1 MEQFTV
7 QLNNAICTVC
17 IGTGVLG
24 RAGALLRQHVP
35 QVRRWALAADEAVS
49 AFYGE
54 WVQGSLRAAGLES
67 RLFLLPQGESA
78 KTPEAWLSL
87 CRRILDSGFD
97 RSCGVVTLG
106 GGACGDAAG
115 FAAASLLRGVPLAHI
130 PTTLLAQVDSALGG
144 KTALDLPEGKNLLG
158 AFHQPS
164 LVLSDPAC
172 LATLPQRQFASGM
185 AEVIKTGLVADE
197 TLMLAPVWALLITPG
212 GVAHYTLRPA
222 AYPGLRSDSGEAL
235 TALVAACGRAK
246 LHLVSGDAED
256 HGARR
261 LLNFGHTFGHG
272 YEAVGGYDTW
282 THGEAV
288 AAGMCRTL
296 RWQIANGYGGTDVLA
311 RLEPLLTRYGLPTAI
326 DCDEAALRRCV
337 GHDKKTAGGT
347 VQLVIVRCMGQGEL
361 VTVPLSDLWEDKA

>member
-1 MEQFTV
+1 
-7 QLNNAICTVC
+7 
-17 IGTGVLG
+17 
-24 RAGALLRQHVP
+24 
-35 QVRRWALAADEAVS
+35 
-49 AFYGE
+49 
-54 WVQGSLRAAGLES
+54 
-67 RLFLLPQGESA
+67 
-78 KTPEAWLSL
+78 
-87 CRRILDSGFD
+87 
-97 RSCGVVTLG
+97 
-106 GGACGDAAG
+106 
-115 FAAASLLRGVPLAHI
+115 
-130 PTTLLAQVDSALGG
+130 
-144 KTALDLPEGKNLLG
+144 
-158 AFHQPS
+158 
-164 LVLSDPAC
+164 
-172 LATLPQRQFASGM
+172 M

-197 TLMLAPVWALLITPG
+197 TLLA
-212 GVAHYTLRPA
+212 A
-222 AYPGLRSDSGEAL
+222 AEQGLRSDSGEAL
-235 TALVAACGRAK
+235 TALIAACGRAK

>member
-7 QLNNAICTVC
+7 QLNNATCTVC
-17 IGTGVLG
+17 IGAGVLG

-172 LATLPQRQFASGM
+172 LATLPQ
-185 AEVIKTGLVADE
+185 
-197 TLMLAPVWALLITPG
+197 PG
-212 GVAHYTLRPA
+212 WWPIPPCWPPPSR
-222 AYPGLRSDSGEAL
+222 
-235 TALVAACGRAK
+235 ACGAT
-246 LHLVSGDAED
+246 A
-256 HGARR
+256 AR
-261 LLNFGHTFGHG
+261 
-272 YEAVGGYDTW
+272 
-282 THGEAV
+282 
-288 AAGMCRTL
+288 
-296 RWQIANGYGGTDVLA
+296 
-311 RLEPLLTRYGLPTAI
+311 P
-326 DCDEAALRRCV
+326 
-337 GHDKKTAGGT
+337 
-347 VQLVIVRCMGQGEL
+347 
-361 VTVPLSDLWEDKA
+361 

>member
-7 QLNNAICTVC
+7 QLNNATCTVC
-17 IGTGVLG
+17 IGAGVLG

-67 RLFLLPQGESA
+67 RLFLLPQGEGA
-78 KTPEAWLSL
+78 KTPEAWVSL

-172 LATLPQRQFASGM
+172 LATLPQ
-185 AEVIKTGLVADE
+185 
-197 TLMLAPVWALLITPG
+197 
-212 GVAHYTLRPA
+212 
-222 AYPGLRSDSGEAL
+222 
-235 TALVAACGRAK
+235 RAK

>member
-1 MEQFTV
+1 MGSTPLRF
-7 QLNNAICTVC
+7 
-17 IGTGVLG
+17 
-24 RAGALLRQHVP
+24 LLR
-35 QVRRWALAADEAVS
+35 
-49 AFYGE
+49 
-54 WVQGSLRAAGLES
+54 
-67 RLFLLPQGESA
+67 
-78 KTPEAWLSL
+78 LSL
-87 CRRILDSGFD
+87 CRRILNSGFD

-185 AEVIKTGLVADE
+185 AEVIKTGLVADS
-197 TLMLAPVWALLITPG
+197 ALL
-212 GVAHYTLRPA
+212 A
-222 AYPGLRSDSGEAL
+222 AAEQGLRSDSGEAL

-261 LLNFGHTFGHG
+261 LLNFGHTFGHA
-272 YEAVGGYDTW
+272 YEAAGGYDSY

-288 AAGMCRTL
+288 AAGMMQML
-296 RWQIANGYGGTDVLA
+296 RWQVSHGLGGQELLDRLTPLLERWELPVRLPWDGAADYLA
-311 RLEPLLTRYGLPTAI
+311 R
-326 DCDEAALRRCV
+326 
-337 GHDKKTAGGT
+337 DKKRAGD
-347 VQLVIVRCMGQGEL
+347 Q
-361 VTVPLSDLWEDKA
+361 VTIAVAQRAGAGRLMAVPLASLLEDV

>member
-7 QLNNAICTVC
+7 QLNNATCTVC
-17 IGTGVLG
+17 IGAGVLG

-185 AEVIKTGLVADE
+185 AEVIKTGCVADS
-197 TLMLAPVWALLITPG
+197 ALLD
-212 GVAHYTLRPA
+212 A
-222 AYPGLRSDSGEAL
+222 A
-235 TALVAACGRAK
+235 
-246 LHLVSGDAED
+246 
-256 HGARR
+256 
-261 LLNFGHTFGHG
+261 
-272 YEAVGGYDTW
+272 
-282 THGEAV
+282 
-288 AAGMCRTL
+288 
-296 RWQIANGYGGTDVLA
+296 
-311 RLEPLLTRYGLPTAI
+311 
-326 DCDEAALRRCV
+326 
-337 GHDKKTAGGT
+337 
-347 VQLVIVRCMGQGEL
+347 
-361 VTVPLSDLWEDKA
+361 

>member
-7 QLNNAICTVC
+7 QLNNATCTVC
-17 IGTGVLG
+17 IGAGVLG

-106 GGACGDAAG
+106 G
-115 FAAASLLRGVPLAHI
+115 
-130 PTTLLAQVDSALGG
+130 

-185 AEVIKTGLVADE
+185 AEVIKTGLVADS
-197 TLMLAPVWALLITPG
+197 ALL
-212 GVAHYTLRPA
+212 A
-222 AYPGLRSDSGEAL
+222 AAEQGLRSDSGEAL
-235 TALVAACGRAK
+235 TALIAACGRAK

>member
-7 QLNNAICTVC
+7 QLNNATCTVC
-17 IGTGVLG
+17 IGAGVLG

-35 QVRRWALAADEAVS
+35 QVRRWALAADENAS
-49 AFYGE
+49 ALYGE
-54 WVQGSLRAAGLES
+54 WVQSGFRAAGLQV

-115 FAAASLLRGVPLAHI
+115 FAPASLLRGVPLAHI
-130 PTTLLAQVDSALGG
+130 PTTQLAQVDSALGG

-185 AEVIKTGLVADE
+185 AEVIKTGLVADS
-197 TLMLAPVWALLITPG
+197 ALL
-212 GVAHYTLRPA
+212 A
-222 AYPGLRSDSGEAL
+222 AAEQGLRSDSGEAL